1 MSNKNTAFDNIHPYR
16 EALHT
21 LLYKY
26 PDGLSTIDIADSL
39 RLSDSECK
47 HLLEI
52 EEIREA
58 VESDPYTGTLTY
70 TSKRK
75 IQPTRTLEQE
85 LELLHQKK
93 LDSTQNSKKHHT
105 TLSKLM
111 RVLISRSCF
120 LSFGVGLILL
130 SLVRFSFL
138 TIIIPVSF
146 TFSNDKN
153 NREDFIEELI
163 DAEIA
168 SQKRIRL
175 YDEKIDLEK
184 RIAEIENSAN
194 QSQCD
199 KYWSQ
204 NKECYL
210 EGRLLTKVKYE
221 RQITQMRLRINEIE
235 EILSFYDL

>member
-1 MSNKNTAFDNIHPYR
+1 MSNKHLACDNIHPYR

-39 RLSDSECK
+39 GLSDSECK
-47 HLLEI
+47 HLLEL

-85 LELLHQKK
+85 LELVHQKK
-93 LDSTQNSKKHHT
+93 LDSTQKSKQHQT

-111 RVLISRSCF
+111 RVLMNRYCF
-120 LSFGVGLILL
+120 LSFGVGFLL
-130 SLVRFSFL
+130 FSLFRFSFL
-138 TIIIPVSF
+138 TIIIPVTF
-146 TFSNDKN
+146 PFSNDN
-153 NREDFIEELI
+153 NNTEDVIEERVK
-163 DAEIA
+163 AEIA
-168 SQKRIRL
+168 AQQRTKL
-175 YDEKIDLEK
+175 YNEKIDLKK
-184 RIAEIENSAN
+184 RIAEIENAAS
-194 QSQCD
+194 QSKCD

-210 EGRLLTKVKYE
+210 QGRLLTKFEYE
-221 RQITQMRLRINEIE
+221 RQITKMRLRINEID
-235 EILSFYDL
+235 EILSLYDL